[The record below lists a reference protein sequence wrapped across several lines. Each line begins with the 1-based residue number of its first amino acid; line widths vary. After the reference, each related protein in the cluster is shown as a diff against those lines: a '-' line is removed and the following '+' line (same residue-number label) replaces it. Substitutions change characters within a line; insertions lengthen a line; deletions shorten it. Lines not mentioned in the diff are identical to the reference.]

1 MTSEGVV
8 LALLRLTPH
17 FFTLPILLSNADPF
31 PGVWGKEGA
40 ANAGVIA
47 RRSSAEEISVVVCR
61 GGSKELGSASP
72 SSESEYLSLLL
83 ESEGPS
89 EREVPRRVS
98 LAFILLPRND
108 ASSNVPSGLGLLF
121 LRNLRRSLSL

>member
-17 FFTLPILLSNADPF
+17 FFTLPILLNNADPF
-31 PGVWGKEGA
+31 PGVCGKEGA

-47 RRSSAEEISVVVCR
+47 RRSSAEEISVGVCR
-61 GGSKELGSASP
+61 GGGGSKELGSASP

-83 ESEGPS
+83 
-89 EREVPRRVS
+89 
-98 LAFILLPRND
+98 L
-108 ASSNVPSGLGLLF
+108 
-121 LRNLRRSLSL
+121 